1 MFTGPRATPG
11 QARRTIL
18 CIDDYETGLTV
29 RKAFLEAKGYRVLAA
44 SSGRQGLELLASNP
58 VDGVVVDYKMPEMD
72 GEAVSAEIRRIK
84 PGVPILLFSG
94 YAAEIPA
101 RLLQRVD
108 GYFPK
113 GESLP
118 EFLVELERVLDGRW
132 GKKLPAR
139 ATLAD
144 RLNKSRKMVQ
154 RSKDLLED
162 AARRVSRRRVRR
174 PI

>member
-1 MFTGPRATPG
+1 MFAGPSTTPG
-11 QARRTIL
+11 QRRRTIL
-18 CIDDYETGLTV
+18 CIDDYETGLVV

-84 PGVPILLFSG
+84 PEVPILLFSG
-94 YAAEIPA
+94 YAAEIPP
-101 RLLQRVD
+101 RLLRLVD

-118 EFLVELERVLDGRW
+118 EFLVELERVLSGVGGR
-132 GKKLPAR
+132 KSPVT

-144 RLNKSRKMVQ
+144 RLKKSRKMVQ
-154 RSKDLLED
+154 RCKDLLED
-162 AARRVSRRRVRR
+162 TTRRVRR
-174 PI
+174 RR